1 MRQESY
7 QMDHLVQYLAQA
19 LDVKPAYQCQHLLAC
34 LCPKPYTHSV
44 PGAFYLSCF
53 VRCDLMHLQYYLLW
67 HSLVASVSTRL
78 RSSMLVNSETDRQ
91 TDRQTDCNNCNFN
104 QDQVQD
110 DKLHKSP
117 TPTTQ
122 DTTVMQQPQA
132 AIIVISILSYNS
144 MTKYN
149 QSR

>member
-1 MRQESY
+1 
-7 QMDHLVQYLAQA
+7 
-19 LDVKPAYQCQHLLAC
+19 
-34 LCPKPYTHSV
+34 
-44 PGAFYLSCF
+44 
-53 VRCDLMHLQYYLLW
+53 MHLQYYLLW
-67 HSLVASVSTRL
+67 HSIVASVSTRL

-110 DKLHKSP
+110 D
-117 TPTTQ
+117 TTQ

-132 AIIVISILSYNS
+132 AIIVICILWYNT